1 MSWRRADVVDGTCE
15 VCASAPLG
23 LGLASE
29 ARIFG
34 CRRYGAGRVLGDNRN
49 PAAETGI
56 LRNGWRRG
64 SGVCRNGRRR
74 RLRGRSRRVGNHWIV
89 CKGDTD
95 LQREREEERER
106 KRSSET

>member
-64 SGVCRNGRRR
+64 SG
-74 RLRGRSRRVGNHWIV
+74 GRSRRVGNHWIV
-89 CKGDTD
+89 CEGDTD
-95 LQREREEERER
+95 LQRECEEERER
-106 KRSSET
+106 KRSGET